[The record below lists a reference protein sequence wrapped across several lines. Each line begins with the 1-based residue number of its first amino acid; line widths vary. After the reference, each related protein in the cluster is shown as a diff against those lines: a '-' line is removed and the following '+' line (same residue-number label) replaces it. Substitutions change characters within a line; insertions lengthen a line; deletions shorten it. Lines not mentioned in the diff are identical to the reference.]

1 MRTWRKT
8 AAPAMCA
15 NGSRAET
22 YAGDVRAKSIVCALK
37 DREPKWCSHKAR
49 KPKAERIFV
58 KGSRA
63 GAWVEGSRVE
73 TAHVHGS
80 RAKTTSSEAS
90 EPGSEAKGSRDEMM
104 TPVDAINSIA
114 IQN

>member
-8 AAPAMCA
+8 AAPAMYA

-22 YAGDVRAKSIVCALK
+22 YAGNVQSKSIVCALK
-37 DREPKWCSHKAR
+37 DREPKWCSYKAR

-80 RAKTTSSEAS
+80 RAETTSSEAS

-104 TPVDAINSIA
+104 TPIDAINSTA